1 MSFTSLGNPRDMV
14 GHAWTNV
21 TSLVQQTT
29 RGIGA
34 NMFRLYVDGTGDL
47 YGQFEMNAPRKIA
60 SLAAGTEEIGV
71 PVGAIFQWPSST
83 APDGYLLCNGGS
95 IGDNPILAGML
106 GNTYGGRLPNFSGR
120 MIVGAGQPEY
130 SENWPGPLSA
140 GSVGGSTEVKLTI
153 QQLPEHHHTIDLNVP
168 DHVHPFSVPA
178 HDHDHSLLAANH
190 GHSIDIATSTAVDAT
205 TYESIDLIHSH
216 ELGEIFTGDPLNGSD
231 TSAAAAFDLEH
242 THATEISGA
251 STDAITVTMGGN
263 TGGSSG
269 TTGSAGG
276 HQHRWDVDMVEGVI
290 ESDSLDNLQMETEGD
305 HTHTVGGGGAHTPQI
320 NDGTIS
326 SAGAHQHRW
335 DVDMVEGVIATD
347 ELDTLEIDEADSAHP
362 HDVTIDGDSK
372 TSLAGHHQHQW
383 DTDQLVVDQA
393 DSGVH
398 LHTGATA
405 AGGGHNHTAS
415 LASNATTLTS
425 GATTGDTD
433 NFDGSHKHDSDW
445 TTDEDYADEDPLLT
459 DGSYSSN
466 GSYQLMDA
474 DTYDYGF
481 DGFDRTAVV
490 TSDYN
495 YVDDTDEVTKDNL
508 YDTKHYHDVDVASSY
523 EDVSHD
529 HTVTG
534 TVTNLAGTVTNSTV
548 NVDTEAAHSHALTT
562 TTNEGDAAANR
573 GGHTHS
579 LSVDI
584 TDSSISDNGSDG
596 QLTFTPE
603 GAHDFKDADGDLAH
617 THSIDATSLEI
628 TIPDGGTHSHSISGD
643 LEVTIDGK
651 TGHEG
656 DGDDL
661 VPPFDDGWGGAA
673 DAFKTRDLANGYSDT
688 LDVSAGGSAHT
699 HTLTGVDFTEVP
711 NHSHTLVA
719 DGGHTHSISGDL
731 EVTIDGKT
739 GHEGDGDD
747 LVPPFDDSWGGAVDA
762 FKTKDLDGGYDVTL
776 DAAAGGSAHT
786 HSIGD
791 HTHTLSG
798 VGTFNVDDTLAVTD
812 AVNETALD
820 HFHKIDADT
829 LTGDTELD
837 HRHNIDITTGMTM
850 PGVTGNIN
858 PDSGVDANT
867 SAPTASIYI
876 SGEYTGTA
884 GQSTPD
890 PISTVPPYI
899 AVYFIIK
906 ADPPKQYV

>member
-34 NMFRLYVDGTGDL
+34 NMFRLYVDGAGDL

-276 HQHRWDVDMVEGVI
+276 
-290 ESDSLDNLQMETEGD
+290 
-305 HTHTVGGGGAHTPQI
+305 
-320 NDGTIS
+320 
-326 SAGAHQHRW
+326 HQHRW

-661 VPPFDDGWGGAA
+661 VPPFDD
-673 DAFKTRDLANGYSDT
+673 
-688 LDVSAGGSAHT
+688 
-699 HTLTGVDFTEVP
+699 
-711 NHSHTLVA
+711 
-719 DGGHTHSISGDL
+719 
-731 EVTIDGKT
+731 
-739 GHEGDGDD
+739 
-747 LVPPFDDSWGGAVDA
+747 SWGGAVDA